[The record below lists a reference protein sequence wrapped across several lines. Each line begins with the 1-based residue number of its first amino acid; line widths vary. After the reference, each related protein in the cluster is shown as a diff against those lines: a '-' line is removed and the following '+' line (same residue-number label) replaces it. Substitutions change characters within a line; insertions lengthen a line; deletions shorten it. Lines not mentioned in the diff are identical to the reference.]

1 MIAFQKAC
9 ERLQD
14 ARTKAAIVKKNLVT
28 KVPDGMTK
36 WTEARSHSVVILNYC
51 HCLVK
56 GLWNNAVK
64 EKVLYVTRLIC
75 MYIF

>member
-1 MIAFQKAC
+1 MIAFEKAC

-14 ARTKAAIVKKNLVT
+14 ARTKAAIVKKKLVT
-28 KVPDGMTK
+28 KVPDGMIK
-36 WTEARSHSVVILNYC
+36 WTEARSHSAVILNYG

-56 GLWNNAVK
+56 GLWNNTVK

-75 MYIF
+75 KYIF